1 MQLFTKRNLSIIF
14 TDLVV
19 WIVAMA
25 IFVVLRFSPVFSGPE
40 IVVPKSEI
48 EFKYYLNFGLQIGV
62 FLGIVYGLVDIF
74 LDQNWLRKR
83 SYGAIL
89 IIKGI
94 IHFVVLILISILIRV
109 EAFDQFDIE
118 LTRENLRN
126 SLINPGL
133 IIIFGYTTMVSF
145 VLNFFRQINLKFGP
159 GNLWKFITGRF
170 HRPKEEERIFMFLD
184 MKGST
189 TIAESLGHV
198 QFGELVQDCFSD
210 LSVVRN
216 NEAEVYQYVGDE
228 AILYWEVENGLRNNN
243 CLLAFFEY
251 NRLLKNKSE
260 YYQKTYGVIPE
271 FKAGANIGA
280 VTVTEVGD
288 IKRDLAFLGDTMNTA
303 ARIESEC
310 NKHNTNLLISEMLHQ
325 RLPAADG
332 LIRTLVDQLT
342 LRGKK
347 QAIGVYSVAQ
357 QD

>member
-1 MQLFTKRNLSIIF
+1 MQLLRKRNISIIV
-14 TDLVV
+14 TDLIV
-19 WIVAMA
+19 WMVAMA
-25 IFVVLRFSPVFSGPE
+25 VFVILRFSPVFSGPE
-40 IVVPKSEI
+40 ITVPKPDI
-48 EFKYYLNFGLQIGV
+48 EFKYWMYFGLQIGV
-62 FLGIVYGLVDIF
+62 FLGVVYGLVDIF

-83 SYGAIL
+83 SYGSIL

-94 IHFVVLILISILIRV
+94 IHFFIIILISVLIRV

-118 LTRENLRN
+118 LTRETLRN

-133 IIIFGYTTMVSF
+133 IIILGYTTMVSF
-145 VLNFFRQINLKFGP
+145 FLNFSRQINLKFGP

-170 HRPKEEERIFMFLD
+170 HHPKEEERIFMFLD

-189 TIAESLGHV
+189 TIAEALGHV
-198 QFGELVQDCFSD
+198 KFGELVQDCFSD

-216 NEAEVYQYVGDE
+216 KEAEVYQYVGDE
-228 AILYWEVENGLRNNN
+228 AILYWEVENGLRNCN

-251 NRLLKNKSE
+251 NLLLKSKSD

-271 FKAGANIGA
+271 FKAGVNIGA

-310 NKHNTNLLISEMLHQ
+310 NKHNTSLLISELLHQ
-325 RLPAADG
+325 RLPASNR
-332 LIRTLVDQLT
+332 ITRTLVDQLV
-342 LRGKK
+342 LRGKT
-347 QAIGVYSVAQ
+347 QTIGMYSVLYES
-357 QD
+357 